1 MSHVALLTKLNILP
15 FFYGFK
21 VTDVYENGTTYAAA
35 ILDLSKDEL
44 MGKFLSGVQ
53 KLAAVSLAISYP
65 TQASLGHMVAGG
77 FAKLLAV
84 SLATDYTFPEAQK
97 FKDYLANPSAFAS
110 SAPAAKTGAGGAAA
124 KTEAA
129 PAKKEEKPKSEES
142 EADMGFSLFD

>member
-1 MSHVALLTKLNILP
+1 
-15 FFYGFK
+15 
-21 VTDVYENGTTYAAA
+21 
-35 ILDLSKDEL
+35 

-77 FAKLLAV
+77 FAKLLSI

-97 FKDYLANPSAFAS
+97 FKDYLANPGAFAS
-110 SAPAAKTGAGGAAA
+110 AAPAAKADTGAG
-124 KTEAA
+124 KTDAA